1 VWPVPGRDWN
11 RDSGQDLLWGFFRIL
26 HIHIKITVILE
37 YTRVQQFVFELIV
50 GASPIGCYQ
59 VSVGIFSLWIF
70 VEPFHVGMRGRRI
83 EIEVVLFDILA
94 VVSLAVSEPKEPL
107 FNNWISAVPQ
117 SERKTELLFIVRK
130 TGQAILAPMVGA

>member
-1 VWPVPGRDWN
+1 
-11 RDSGQDLLWGFFRIL
+11 
-26 HIHIKITVILE
+26 
-37 YTRVQQFVFELIV
+37 
-50 GASPIGCYQ
+50 
-59 VSVGIFSLWIF
+59 
-70 VEPFHVGMRGRRI
+70 MRGRRI